1 MVDPE
6 HEGVLTTSLWY
17 SLHDIM
23 CCLFQLKEYEKC
35 EDYWSNKLEEERHLY
50 DQEQQLSDEKFS
62 ELMSKIREYEEMFG
76 AQEDNSVDSDR
87 LSTIEERGSLE
98 KQVILLHSFITVP
111 LIIDSFQCLLAK
123 KPVKQVV
130 LATDN

>member
-1 MVDPE
+1 
-6 HEGVLTTSLWY
+6 
-17 SLHDIM
+17 M
-23 CCLFQLKEYEKC
+23 CCLFLLKEYEKC

-50 DQEQQLSDEKFS
+50 EQEQKLSDEKFS

-76 AQEDNSVDSDR
+76 TQEDNSVDSDR

-111 LIIDSFQCLLAK
+111 LIID
-123 KPVKQVV
+123 
-130 LATDN
+130 